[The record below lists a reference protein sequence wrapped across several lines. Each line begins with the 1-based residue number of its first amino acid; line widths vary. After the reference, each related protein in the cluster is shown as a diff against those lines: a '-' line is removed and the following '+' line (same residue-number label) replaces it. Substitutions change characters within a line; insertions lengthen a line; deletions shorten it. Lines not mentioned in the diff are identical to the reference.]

1 MYNIVPSTD
10 MPSIKKRRK
19 FRILGVILLCLII
32 LSIAFAAGMLAARR
46 NELIKSAS
54 IKEAN
59 YAGKIY
65 NKYVTAPANKLT
77 QDVDFNLFWNVW
89 DLLKEKYVDKDQ
101 LDDKKMFYGAL
112 KGLVESTGDPYT
124 VYMEPKLAKE
134 FSDDLAGTFEGI
146 GAEIG
151 KKNDIITIVAPLA
164 DMPAEKAGL
173 RSGDKIY
180 AIDGAT
186 TVGLTIDEAVGE
198 IRGSKGTE
206 VTLT

>member
-89 DLLKEKYVDKDQ
+89 DLLKEKYVDK
-101 LDDKKMFYGAL
+101 AR
-112 KGLVESTGDPYT
+112 
-124 VYMEPKLAKE
+124 
-134 FSDDLAGTFEGI
+134 
-146 GAEIG
+146 
-151 KKNDIITIVAPLA
+151 
-164 DMPAEKAGL
+164 L
-173 RSGDKIY
+173 R
-180 AIDGAT
+180 
-186 TVGLTIDEAVGE
+186 V
-198 IRGSKGTE
+198 
-206 VTLT
+206 